1 MSERLLKTLRKS
13 GDFQAEYEGLIP
25 FARSNLLLRINPHI
39 RNEAS
44 NAFSAW
50 LA

>member
-1 MSERLLKTLRKS
+1 MRRTLS
-13 GDFQAEYEGLIP
+13 PQAEYEGSIP